1 MLSTGES
8 MTSLTVVGGVDAAI
22 LFKWLAMRVSIFLA
36 ARAAKR
42 MSEPVAAQP
51 ARRNPDR
58 AEILWRRPWMLG
70 F

>member
-1 MLSTGES
+1 MLSTAES
-8 MTSLTVVGGVDAAI
+8 MTSLTVVGGVHRAA
-22 LFKWLAMRVSIFLA
+22 LWKRLAMRVSIFLA

-51 ARRNPDR
+51 ARRKTDR
-58 AEILWRRPWMLG
+58 AEILWRCPWMLG